1 MGCKEIRLL
10 RGLPVL
16 VYSLREMFIVEGKG
30 TTRLAKRPG
39 AIHHPES
46 EISQPVL
53 FLEGRLNTCQRA
65 EQPRYTAEGFLAL
78 RHNIRCYQAGF
89 SRGSR
94 EYNNGGIPSNTA
106 GPFVEA
112 MLCLRHTL
120 MDRPCQLLFKKSLL
134 IRLHRTSFQ
143 GVLEDTGLRIL
154 QR

>member
-1 MGCKEIRLL
+1 MGGKQIRRL

-16 VYSLREMFIVEGKG
+16 VYSLREMLIVEGKG
-30 TTRLAKRPG
+30 TACLAKRPG

-46 EISQPVL
+46 EISKPVFL
-53 FLEGRLNTCQRA
+53 LEGRLNICQRA

-78 RHNIRCYQAGF
+78 RHNMRCYQAGF

-94 EYNNGGIPSNTA
+94 EYNNGGFPSNTA

-112 MLCLRHTL
+112 MPCIPYTL
-120 MDRPCQLLFKKSLL
+120 MGRPRQLLSKKSLL
-134 IRLHRTSFQ
+134 IRLHRTSLQ
-143 GVLEDTGLRIL
+143 GVLENTGLRIL